1 MTQDM
6 TSQRAEA
13 APDEGQPLSPLHVH
27 AKVFSPRQDMMH
39 AAFWMLLGVGTFV
52 ESWRMDRLENQGAN
66 PVTVPGLLPG
76 LLGIAL
82 VFFGALLMLRS
93 WGRMRD
99 AVVVSPPDPE
109 MSTAS
114 AKRRAGWVL
123 ALCVGFAGG
132 LVGRGLPFWAAAA
145 IFITVAISVLHPKSE
160 LGVGRVLA
168 KAALIGIIAGW
179 VITLVFQEFFL
190 VRLP

>member
-1 MTQDM
+1 MTQHAP
-6 TSQRAEA
+6 QA
-13 APDEGQPLSPLHVH
+13 APDAGNAHSPMPAQ
-27 AKVFSPRQDMMH
+27 AKVFSPRQDMLH
-39 AAFWMLLGVGTFV
+39 AVFWMALGGGTLV